1 MRKRVVND
9 LDDCD
14 YERWKELIMC
24 LCLKFLNGELVIE
37 RGLNMHERIYIT
49 KQMEALNS
57 GYHWLLC

>member
-14 YERWKELIMC
+14 YERWKELIIC

-49 KQMEALNS
+49 E
-57 GYHWLLC
+57 